1 MEVTAADVKA
11 AIMTFPNGSAGGPD
25 GLRPQ
30 HLKDMITSGG
40 IGTDASQLQ
49 TITDLINAM
58 LAGRTPEAVEPVLF
72 GGALTALLKKDGGV
86 RPIAVGYVWR
96 RIAGKVAC
104 NRLTERS
111 AALLAPR
118 QLGFGVARGCES
130 AVHAARRY
138 VQNMEHGHM
147 VKCF

>member
-1 MEVTAADVKA
+1 
-11 AIMTFPNGSAGGPD
+11 
-25 GLRPQ
+25 
-30 HLKDMITSGG
+30 
-40 IGTDASQLQ
+40 
-49 TITDLINAM
+49 M
-58 LAGRTPEAVEPVLF
+58 LAGRTPEAVKPVLF
-72 GGALTALLKKDGGV
+72 GAALTALLKKDGGV

-111 AALLAPR
+111 AGLLAPR
-118 QLGFGVARGCES
+118 QLGFRVARGCES

>member
-40 IGTDASQLQ
+40 VGTDAPLLQ

-58 LAGRTPEAVEPVLF
+58 LAGRTPEAVKPVLF

-96 RIAGKVAC
+96 RIAGKVVWQ
-104 NRLTERS
+104 RVV
-111 AALLAPR
+111 
-118 QLGFGVARGCES
+118 QL
-130 AVHAARRY
+130 Y
-138 VQNMEHGHM
+138 
-147 VKCF
+147 